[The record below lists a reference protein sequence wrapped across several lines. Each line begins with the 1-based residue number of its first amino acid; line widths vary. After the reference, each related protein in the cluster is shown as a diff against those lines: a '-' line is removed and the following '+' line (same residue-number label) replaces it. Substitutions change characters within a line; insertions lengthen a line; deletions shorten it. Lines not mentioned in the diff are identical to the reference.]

1 MEMKMS
7 KRSLLALSLAVLT
20 FGTSTFAQESA
31 TLVLRSG
38 ERISGQLSDFG
49 GVGFTIHV
57 NGKDRQV
64 PSSDVAIVDFSGR
77 PMADADWA
85 RFSEGKHILW
95 LTNGQT
101 VTGQFFDIGGRT
113 PLNITLRTDE
123 GDRHFSSRDV
133 MRIVLARTDNAVAAT
148 TGTRAPAPTPAAA
161 PAKTP
166 APATGIGIVV
176 PAQQGWTNTGI
187 AVRRGEWVTF
197 NTTGEIRLTT
207 DAADVAG
214 AAGSAA
220 NRTAANAPLP
230 GTPVGALIGRV
241 GIGPVSSSQPFVIGN
256 QSRVQM
262 PAAGVLFVGINDDH
276 LADNA
281 GEFRVEIQGV
291 RARR

>member
-1 MEMKMS
+1 MEMTMS
-7 KRSLLALSLAVLT
+7 TRSLLALSLAVLT
-20 FGTSTFAQESA
+20 FGASTFAQENA

-38 ERISGQLSDFG
+38 ERITGQLSDFG

-77 PMADADWA
+77 PMTDADWA
-85 RFSEGKHILW
+85 KFSEGQHVLL
-95 LTNGQT
+95 LTSGQT
-101 VTGQFFDIGGRT
+101 VTGQFYDIGGRT
-113 PLNITLRTDE
+113 PLNITLKTDE
-123 GDRHFSSRDV
+123 GDRQFSSREV
-133 MRIVLARTDNAVAAT
+133 ARIVLARTDNAVAAT
-148 TGTRAPAPTPAAA
+148 TGTRPSAPVPAAA
-161 PAKTP
+161 PAKTS
-166 APATGIGIVV
+166 APVAGIGIVV

-187 AVRRGEWVTF
+187 AVRRGDWVTF

-230 GTPVGALIGRV
+230 ATPVGTLIGRV
-241 GIGPVSSSQPFVIGN
+241 GTGQPFVIGN

-291 RARR
+291 RAR